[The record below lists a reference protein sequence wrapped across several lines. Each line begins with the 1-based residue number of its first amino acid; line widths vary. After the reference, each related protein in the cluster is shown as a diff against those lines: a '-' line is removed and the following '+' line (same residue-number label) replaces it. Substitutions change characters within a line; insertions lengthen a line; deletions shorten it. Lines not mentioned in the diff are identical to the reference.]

1 MNSAEPKTITPTTE
15 DVRED
20 GAGGVPNEPPQPLF
34 SILSEKEKIFTI
46 CTCSMV
52 TFLAPVAASMYFPAL
67 GPLARDMH
75 VSSSKISLTITSF
88 KIVEGVAPLLTASFS
103 DQNGRRPVLLA
114 SVLIFI
120 GSNVGLALQS
130 SYAGLVTLRC
140 FQALGSS
147 NISLISNAAVADVVP
162 RAERGRYMFYSSLG
176 MNLGPALGPT
186 LGGILTQFLGWRS
199 IFWFLSIFSG
209 VMLCVVMLFLRE
221 TCRAIVGNGSV
232 SPQPWNR
239 CALQFLRLDKQHAP
253 DYETRV
259 TTRRRPGILA
269 TLGILLDSHISLL
282 LLCNALCFC
291 GTQAILSSL
300 PVLLERKYQLR
311 PLHIGLCYLPFTAG
325 SILTRWNVGTLVDRN
340 YKRHAHK
347 AGEELRPNQQTPQQL
362 RRMPLEKVRLELALP
377 SLYLSGVCLIG
388 YGWIMYY
395 DVHLAGPLV
404 LLFLFGNATTGVNN
418 SLVTL
423 AIDLNA
429 YRPAATMAAMN
440 TVKSLAAAGAVAAA
454 VPLIDAIGIG
464 WVGTFIA
471 GLWFLASPTLWI
483 LYWKGQRWRQRES
496 SEQD

>member
-1 MNSAEPKTITPTTE
+1 MNSAEPKTITPTNDDVCE
-15 DVRED
+15 DVAD
-20 GAGGVPNEPPQPLF
+20 GVPSEPPQPLY
-34 SILSEKEKIFTI
+34 SILSEKEKIFTV

-52 TFLAPVAASMYFPAL
+52 TFLAPVAANMYFPAL

-88 KIVEGVAPLLTASFS
+88 KIVQGVAPVLTASFS

-120 GSNVGLALQS
+120 GSNIGLALQS
-130 SYAGLVTLRC
+130 SYAALLVLRC

-147 NISLISNAAVADVVP
+147 NISLISSASVADVVP

-176 MNLGPALGPT
+176 MTIGPAIGPT

-199 IFWFLSIFSG
+199 IFWFLCISSG
-209 VMLCVVMLFLRE
+209 VMFCVIMLFLRE

-239 CALQFLRLDKQHAP
+239 CALQFLHQDSQQVP

-259 TTRRRPGILA
+259 ITRRRPGILA
-269 TLGILLDSHISLL
+269 TLGILLDRHISLL
-282 LLCNALCFC
+282 VLCNALCFC
-291 GTQAILSSL
+291 GTSAILSSL
-300 PVLLERKYQLR
+300 PVLLERKYRLN
-311 PLHIGLCYLPFTAG
+311 PLQIGLCYLPHTAG
-325 SILTRWNVGTLVDRN
+325 GILARWNVGTLVDRN
-340 YKRHAHK
+340 FKRHAHK
-347 AGEELRPNQQTPQQL
+347 IGEKLRSNQQTQGQL

-377 SLYLSGVCLIG
+377 FLYLSCLCVIG
-388 YGWIMYY
+388 YSWIMYY

-418 SLVTL
+418 SITTL

-429 YRPAATMAAMN
+429 YRPAAAMAAMN
-440 TVKSLAAAGAVAAA
+440 TVKHLTAAGAVAAV

-464 WVGTFIA
+464 WVGTFLA
-471 GLWFLASPTLWI
+471 GLWFLASPALWI
-483 LYWKGQRWRQRES
+483 LYWKGQRWRQMET